1 MIGGMLRLLRVLA
14 RRRLGAA
21 LALVVLVGF
30 ALAVLA
36 RPVAWPYPPGAQQA
50 ALVLQGPSLA
60 HPLGTDGN
68 GRDVLARV
76 IDGARYAFAVPLA
89 ALALAIL
96 IGAPLGL
103 AAGLGGGWFDA
114 FLSRI
119 FQGISLVPPL
129 LLAMALVA
137 AMGPSLRHVVFAI
150 GLLEAIV
157 FARAMRDEVRAL
169 HERGF
174 VEAATA
180 AGNPLHRLVLVHLLP
195 NTLAR
200 IAGEIP
206 RQAAWALGVLAAM
219 GFVGIATAADTTE
232 WGSMIREGVEHLYAG
247 QWWVV
252 VFPGFALLVFGTALR
267 VLAESIDEHG
277 PRRAASGAMLAGVPG
292 QSARALS
299 PRGAA

>member
-1 MIGGMLRLLRVLA
+1 MIGGTVRLLRVLA
-14 RRRLGAA
+14 RRRMGAA

-30 ALAVLA
+30 ALAILA
-36 RPVAWPYPPGAQQA
+36 RPVAWPYPPGAQDA
-50 ALVLQGPSLA
+50 RLVLQGPSLT
-60 HPLGTDGN
+60 HPLGTDGT

-96 IGAPLGL
+96 LGAPLGL
-103 AAGLGGGWFDA
+103 AAGLGGGWFDT
-114 FLSRI
+114 LLRRV

-174 VEAATA
+174 VEAAIA
-180 AGNPLHRLVLVHLLP
+180 AGNPMYRLVVVHLLP

-252 VFPGFALLVFGTALR
+252 VFPGSALLVFGAALR

-292 QSARALS
+292 RQAGALT

>member
-1 MIGGMLRLLRVLA
+1 
-14 RRRLGAA
+14 
-21 LALVVLVGF
+21 
-30 ALAVLA
+30 
-36 RPVAWPYPPGAQQA
+36 
-50 ALVLQGPSLA
+50 
-60 HPLGTDGN
+60 
-68 GRDVLARV
+68 
-76 IDGARYAFAVPLA
+76 
-89 ALALAIL
+89 
-96 IGAPLGL
+96 
-103 AAGLGGGWFDA
+103 
-114 FLSRI
+114 
-119 FQGISLVPPL
+119 
-129 LLAMALVA
+129 MALVA

-219 GFVGIATAADTTE
+219 GFVGIATVADTTE

>member
-1 MIGGMLRLLRVLA
+1 MIRRLFHFLRLLA

-21 LALVVLVGF
+21 LALLVLAGF
-30 ALAVLA
+30 ALAVVA
-36 RPVAWPYPPGAQQA
+36 RPVAWPHPPGATDA
-50 ALVLQGPSLA
+50 GSILASPSLR
-60 HPLGTDGN
+60 HPLGTDGA
-68 GRDVLARV
+68 GHDVLARV

-89 ALALAIL
+89 ALALAVL
-96 IGAPLGL
+96 LGAPLGL

-114 FLSRI
+114 LLRRT
-119 FQGISLVPPL
+119 FQGIGLIPPL

-137 AMGPSLRHVVFAI
+137 AMGPSLRHVVVAI
-150 GLLEAIV
+150 GLLNAIV

-169 HERGF
+169 HDRGF
-174 VEAATA
+174 IEAAIA
-180 AGNPLHRLVLVHLLP
+180 AGNPTVRLVLVHLLP

-247 QWWVV
+247 QWWVA
-252 VFPGFALLVFGTALR
+252 VFPGLALLVFGTALR

-277 PRRAASGAMLAGVPG
+277 ARRAASSTAPTAISSP
-292 QSARALS
+292 SARPVL
-299 PRGAA
+299 PRGIA

>member
-1 MIGGMLRLLRVLA
+1 MIRRLGRTLRLLA

-21 LALVVLVGF
+21 LALVVLAGF

-36 RPVAWPYPPGAQQA
+36 RPVAWPHSPAAQDA
-50 ALVLQGPSLA
+50 ATLLSGPSLG
-60 HPLGTDGN
+60 HPLGTDGS
-68 GRDVLARV
+68 GRDIMARV
-76 IDGARYAFAVPLA
+76 IDGARYAFAVPIA
-89 ALALAIL
+89 ALLLAIAL
-96 IGAPLGL
+96 GAPLGL
-103 AAGLGGGWFDA
+103 AAGLGGRWLDA
-114 FLSRI
+114 FLRRLV
-119 FQGISLVPPL
+119 QGIGLIPPM

-137 AMGPSLRHVVFAI
+137 AMGPSLRHVVIAI

-169 HERGF
+169 RDRGF
-174 VEAATA
+174 IEAAVA
-180 AGNPLHRLVLVHLLP
+180 AGNPLYRLVLVHLLP

-206 RQAAWALGVLAAM
+206 RQTAWALGVLAAM

-247 QWWVV
+247 QWWVA
-252 VFPGFALLVFGTALR
+252 VFPGLALLMFGTALR

-277 PRRAASGAMLAGVPG
+277 VRRSGYRVSLQTRQE
-292 QSARALS
+292 QSLS
-299 PRGAA
+299 VRGTA

>member
-1 MIGGMLRLLRVLA
+1 MIPRLFRLLRLLA

-21 LALVVLVGF
+21 LALLVLAAF
-30 ALAVLA
+30 ALAVVA
-36 RPVAWPYPPGAQQA
+36 RPVAWRHPPDAQDA
-50 ALVLQGPSLA
+50 GSILASPSLR
-60 HPLGTDGN
+60 HPLGTDGV

-76 IDGARYAFAVPLA
+76 IDGARYALAVPLL
-89 ALALAIL
+89 ALALAVL

-103 AAGLGGGWFDA
+103 AAGLGGGWVDA
-114 FLSRI
+114 LMRRV
-119 FQGISLVPPL
+119 FQGIGLIPRL

-137 AMGPSLRHVVFAI
+137 AMGPSLRHVVVAI

-157 FARAMRDEVRAL
+157 IARAMRDEVRAL
-169 HERGF
+169 HDRGF
-174 VEAATA
+174 IEAAIA
-180 AGNPLHRLVLVHLLP
+180 AGNPKVRLVLVHLVP

-200 IAGEIP
+200 MAGEIP

-232 WGSMIREGVEHLYAG
+232 WGSMIREGVEPLYAG
-247 QWWVV
+247 QWWVA
-252 VFPGFALLVFGTALR
+252 VFPGLALLLFGTALR

-277 PRRAASGAMLAGVPG
+277 PRRAASGTAPTGRSSQA
-292 QSARALS
+292 ARLVS

>member
-14 RRRLGAA
+14 RRRMGAA

-150 GLLEAIV
+150 GVLEAIV

>member
-1 MIGGMLRLLRVLA
+1 MIGRMFGFLRLLS

-21 LALVVLVGF
+21 LALLVLAGF
-30 ALAVLA
+30 ALAVLV
-36 RPVAWPYPPGAQQA
+36 RPVLWPHPPGAQDA
-50 ALVLQGPSLA
+50 ASVLVGPSLG

-68 GRDVLARV
+68 GRDILARV
-76 IDGARYAFAVPLA
+76 VDGARYAFAVPLA

-96 IGAPLGL
+96 LGAPLGL
-103 AAGLGGGWFDA
+103 AAGLGGGWFDW
-114 FLSRI
+114 LLRRV
-119 FQGISLVPPL
+119 FQGIGLIPPL

-137 AMGPSLRHVVFAI
+137 GMGASLRHVVVAI

-174 VEAATA
+174 IEAAIA
-180 AGNPLHRLVLVHLLP
+180 AGNPMHRLVAVHLLP

-247 QWWVV
+247 QWWVA
-252 VFPGFALLVFGTALR
+252 VFPGLALLLFGTALR

-277 PRRAASGAMLAGVPG
+277 RHHAAHAPIPDAARGTPMRAV
-292 QSARALS
+292 S
-299 PRGAA
+299 PRGTA

>member
-1 MIGGMLRLLRVLA
+1 MIARVFRLLRLLA
-14 RRRLGAA
+14 RRRVGAA

-36 RPVAWPYPPGAQQA
+36 RPVVWPYSPGAQDLERILQA
-50 ALVLQGPSLA
+50 PSLG

-76 IDGARYAFAVPLA
+76 IDGARYAFAVPIA
-89 ALALAIL
+89 SLALAIL
-96 IGAPLGL
+96 FGAPLGL
-103 AAGLGGGWFDA
+103 AAGLGGGWFDG
-114 FLSRI
+114 LLRRI
-119 FQGISLVPPL
+119 FQAIGLIPPL

-137 AMGPSLRHVVFAI
+137 AMGPSLRHVVVAI

-169 HERGF
+169 HERGLI
-174 VEAATA
+174 EAATA
-180 AGNPLHRLVLVHLLP
+180 AGNPMYRLVVVHLLP

-252 VFPGFALLVFGTALR
+252 VFPGSALLVVGAALR

-292 QSARALS
+292 RPAGALS

>member
-14 RRRLGAA
+14 RRRMGAA

>member
-150 GLLEAIV
+150 GVLEAIV

>member
-1 MIGGMLRLLRVLA
+1 MLRLLRVLA
-14 RRRLGAA
+14 RRRMGAA

-36 RPVAWPYPPGAQQA
+36 RPVAWPYPPGAQEA
-50 ALVLQGPSLA
+50 GLVLQAPSLA

-150 GLLEAIV
+150 GVLEAIV

>member
-1 MIGGMLRLLRVLA
+1 MIARSFRLLRLLA
-14 RRRLGAA
+14 RRRFGAA

-30 ALAVLA
+30 AVAVLA
-36 RPVAWPYPPGAQQA
+36 RPIIWPHAPNAQDLA
-50 ALVLQGPSLA
+50 FVLQGPSLG

-68 GRDVLARV
+68 GRDILARV
-76 IDGARYAFAVPLA
+76 IDGARYAFVVPLA
-89 ALALAIL
+89 ALGLAIL
-96 IGAPLGL
+96 LGAPLGL

-114 FLSRI
+114 LLRRI
-119 FQGISLVPPL
+119 FQGIGLVPPL
-129 LLAMALVA
+129 LMAMALVA
-137 AMGPSLRHVVFAI
+137 AMGPSLRHVVMAI

-174 VEAATA
+174 IEAAIA
-180 AGNPLHRLVLVHLLP
+180 AGNPVHRLVVVHLLP

-219 GFVGIATAADTTE
+219 GFVGIATAADSTE

-252 VFPGFALLVFGTALR
+252 VFPGAALLVFGAALR

-292 QSARALS
+292 RPAGALS

>member
-14 RRRLGAA
+14 RRRMGAV

-89 ALALAIL
+89 ALARAIL